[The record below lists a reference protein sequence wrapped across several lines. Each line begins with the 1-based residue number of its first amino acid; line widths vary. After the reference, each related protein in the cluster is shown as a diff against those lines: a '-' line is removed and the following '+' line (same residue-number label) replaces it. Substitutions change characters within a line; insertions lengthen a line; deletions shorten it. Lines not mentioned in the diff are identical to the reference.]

1 MEEDY
6 ANMLWNI
13 LNKAV
18 KDTISYDQRTTD
30 SLTFTIKDFP
40 LQYLESNRQYLYF
53 FSRGGE
59 GYQNFKKMG
68 FTFTR
73 DKRWPHIDINF
84 PCSRTG
90 VDHHLLGIIHICFGR
105 WEEYEMLYSYMT
117 RILNDTNNKSIAV
130 TSKVEI
136 RVNMDLLRTALH
148 AISCTGYI
156 DDKSHF
162 SIIDKE
168 HRCCSYC
175 YEEIAGVNSSIK
187 QVCLMLLIFL
197 ISYVKTNNEDIMKY
211 VIVGEYDMIYT

>member
-1 MEEDY
+1 
-6 ANMLWNI
+6 
-13 LNKAV
+13 
-18 KDTISYDQRTTD
+18 
-30 SLTFTIKDFP
+30 
-40 LQYLESNRQYLYF
+40 
-53 FSRGGE
+53 
-59 GYQNFKKMG
+59 
-68 FTFTR
+68 
-73 DKRWPHIDINF
+73 
-84 PCSRTG
+84 
-90 VDHHLLGIIHICFGR
+90 
-105 WEEYEMLYSYMT
+105 MT
-117 RILNDTNNKSIAV
+117 RMLNDTNNKSIAV

-148 AISCTGYI
+148 AISCTGHM

-187 QVCLMLLIFL
+187 QVCFMLLIFL